1 MKERKMEGG
10 KKERKNKK
18 KKNKKKKDG
27 DEVKIKNGKK

>member
-10 KKERKNKK
+10 KKERKS
-18 KKNKKKKDG
+18 KKKKDG